1 VNEALSLLKWVL
13 LIAFGLFLVHFF
25 VYTLSKTQMLGWIT
39 MMKQER
45 IIKQS
50 KEESPNGDKEEK
62 G

>member
-1 VNEALSLLKWVL
+1 MSGALSILKWVL
-13 LIAFGLFLVHFF
+13 IVAFGLFLTHFL
-25 VYTLSKTQMLGWIT
+25 VYSLSKTQMLGWIT
-39 MMKQER
+39 TMKQER